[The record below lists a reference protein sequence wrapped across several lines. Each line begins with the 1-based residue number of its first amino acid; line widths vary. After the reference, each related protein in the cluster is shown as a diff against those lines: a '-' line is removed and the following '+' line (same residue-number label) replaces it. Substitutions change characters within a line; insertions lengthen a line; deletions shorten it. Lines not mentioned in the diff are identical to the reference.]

1 MSKRKKWTILYC
13 DAQLKICPISDFIDT
28 LPAKHQ
34 IKILRFL
41 ELLEEMG
48 PTLPRPYTDI
58 LQDGIHELRITLSGD
73 PVRFLYFFCFKDY
86 IVFYHAFWKN
96 TDRVPSKYIS
106 KTIRYRE
113 ELLARTD
120 KNQLKVMAG
129 EGI

>member
-1 MSKRKKWTILYC
+1 MNNQKKWTILYC
-13 DAQLKICPISDFIDT
+13 DAQLKMCPISEFIDT

-34 IKILRFL
+34 RKILRFL

-73 PVRFLYFFCFKDY
+73 PVRFLYFFCFKNY

-96 TDRVPSKYIS
+96 TDRVPPKYIN
-106 KTIRYRE
+106 KTIQYRE
-113 ELLARTD
+113 RLLARTD
-120 KNQLKVMAG
+120 KNQLEAMAG